1 MSSIYFEPNSNLS
14 VTKRDRHVT
23 DDSIAPLAIP
33 SLVLGM
39 FLVGLG
45 LIALLRLGDWFANYG
60 PELVIS
66 AYALYM
72 AASGWLVV
80 WSAATVRSQRGH
92 GPAGSS

>member
-14 VTKRDRHVT
+14 VTRRDRRVA

-33 SLVLGM
+33 SLVLGLV
-39 FLVGLG
+39 LVGLG
-45 LIALLRLGDWFANYG
+45 LVALLRLGDWAASYG
-60 PELVIS
+60 PELVMA

-72 AASGWLVV
+72 AAAGWLVL
-80 WSAATVRSQRGH
+80 WSAATVRSQRGQ